1 MTMDWAVMNSIMAA
15 PNRTCHVTKAP
26 GEQGFGFTLQRQ
38 RNMGHS
44 GFHTIGERGDIA
56 TGHLILLF
64 ADKVTAGS
72 PAADAGLLPQD
83 ILLSI
88 NNINIHVLE
97 HGQVVSTVQHS
108 TVQYSTV
115 QVVNLI
121 RRYGDT
127 LTLIVRQPQPYIN
140 DVGFTKGMAS
150 VLQLFM
156 SM

>member
-26 GEQGFGFTLQRQ
+26 GGQGYGFTLQRQ

-56 TGHLILLF
+56 LDNLYYIILLF

-83 ILLSI
+83 ILGSI
-88 NNINIHVLE
+88 NNINIHTLE
-97 HGQVVSTVQHS
+97 HGQVVELQMEV
-108 TVQYSTV
+108 
-115 QVVNLI
+115 
-121 RRYGDT
+121 
-127 LTLIVRQPQPYIN
+127 
-140 DVGFTKGMAS
+140 KGS
-150 VLQLFM
+150 
-156 SM
+156 

>member
-26 GEQGFGFTLQRQ
+26 GGQGFGFTLQRQ
-38 RNMGHS
+38 RTLGHS

-83 ILLSI
+83 ILVSI
-88 NNINIHVLE
+88 NNINIHMLE
-97 HGQVVSTVQHS
+97 HGQVVELQMKV
-108 TVQYSTV
+108 
-115 QVVNLI
+115 
-121 RRYGDT
+121 
-127 LTLIVRQPQPYIN
+127 
-140 DVGFTKGMAS
+140 KGS
-150 VLQLFM
+150 
-156 SM
+156 

>member
-1 MTMDWAVMNSIMAA
+1 MY
-15 PNRTCHVTKAP
+15 
-26 GEQGFGFTLQRQ
+26 
-38 RNMGHS
+38 
-44 GFHTIGERGDIA
+44 
-56 TGHLILLF
+56 LL

-88 NNINIHVLE
+88 NNNYIQLLE

-121 RRYGDT
+121 RRCGDT

-150 VLQLFM
+150 VLQLFI